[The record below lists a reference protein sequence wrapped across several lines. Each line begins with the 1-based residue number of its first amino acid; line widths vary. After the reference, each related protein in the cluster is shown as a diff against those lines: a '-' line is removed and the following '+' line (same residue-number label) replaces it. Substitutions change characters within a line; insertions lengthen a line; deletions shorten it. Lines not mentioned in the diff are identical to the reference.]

1 MEATTIALT
10 RKALDFAFNSLVD
23 EVLST
28 FGVLVGCSDLRL
40 LRLLLLLHLYILLLV
55 RSKVSRRSKILRL
68 VEVSKVRSILV
79 N

>member
-28 FGVLVGCSDLRL
+28 FGVLAGRPDLRL
-40 LRLLLLLHLYILLLV
+40 RRQLLLLLLHILLLLVGSEV
-55 RSKVSRRSKILRL
+55 R
-68 VEVSKVRSILV
+68 
-79 N
+79 